1 MAAMNQRKLVV
12 LLNDF
17 KENRR
22 MSSESE
28 AMLKPFWGMPFSFTF
43 IFESASK
50 TFSQKYGTQFAGGKT
65 VVAKIIDSELMCSV
79 LFSTGQNDWLC
90 GLSAG
95 QKFKKEVMLL
105 GFDNLYDRVVFG
117 HTLETEMVR
126 RAAKTKAD
134 IARNEND
141 QKEESTQESEGMK
154 DLYSSPLQKE
164 FIERK
169 DCHDSTHRKP
179 KQIVRTLKKFKEI
192 SKKVRRGR
200 KLPLPKSGSRR
211 RWGTFAGSTI
221 TSNQGEDNAIPSL
234 IKNILAAVALVMFVL
249 LVFLFY

>member
-28 AMLKPFWGMPFSFTF
+28 AMLKPFWGMPFSFIF

-95 QKFKKEVMLL
+95 QKFKKK
-105 GFDNLYDRVVFG
+105 LYCLVLIISMTGLFLAIHWRLRWCVG
-117 HTLETEMVR
+117 R
-126 RAAKTKAD
+126 QR
-134 IARNEND
+134 
-141 QKEESTQESEGMK
+141 
-154 DLYSSPLQKE
+154 
-164 FIERK
+164 
-169 DCHDSTHRKP
+169 
-179 KQIVRTLKKFKEI
+179 LKRI
-192 SKKVRRGR
+192 
-200 KLPLPKSGSRR
+200 
-211 RWGTFAGSTI
+211 
-221 TSNQGEDNAIPSL
+221 
-234 IKNILAAVALVMFVL
+234 
-249 LVFLFY
+249 